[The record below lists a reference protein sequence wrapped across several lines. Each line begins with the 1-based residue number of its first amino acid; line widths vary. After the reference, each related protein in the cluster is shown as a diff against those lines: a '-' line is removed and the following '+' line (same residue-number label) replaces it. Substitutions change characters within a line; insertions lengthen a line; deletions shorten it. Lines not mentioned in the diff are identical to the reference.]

1 MWLVIPVLLTA
12 HVLVCLLMV
21 AVTLMQLPR
30 SEGLGA
36 AFGGGVTEN
45 LFGAQTTNVLTKFTV
60 WLGMA
65 FFVITLLLA
74 FAYANDGSTGSKIE
88 KELLA
93 SPQPSAAPAASPLA
107 SSRPNPCRL
116 RLLRRQLPGPQ
127 HRPRR
132 LISIPVPRPMHRP
145 PPEASWTERAIRSTS
160 GSPRRPP
167 RRPPPSGVSRCPR
180 NPPSCAPPVRWGHGL
195 RAVRSR
201 LC

>member
-107 SSRPNPCRL
+107 SPAAEPSPSL
-116 RLLRRQLPGPQ
+116 VAPQ
-127 HRPRR
+127 PAQ
-132 LISIPVPRPMHRP
+132 PVPSPVA
-145 PPEASWTERAIRSTS
+145 PEAAS
-160 GSPRRPP
+160 GSAAPAASLDIHSGATADAPAAPGSLLDGTSNPLDIRKPA
-167 RRPPPSGVSRCPR
+167 PS
-180 NPPSCAPPVRWGHGL
+180 PSPAAP
-195 RAVRSR
+195 
-201 LC
+201 